1 VSKNI
6 SISEEV
12 YERLKREKGDK
23 SFSELISEKLDKQN
37 RLAEVTGQQILDS
50 EIAAEVNAE
59 ISRLSESTLD
69 RLDDETA

>member
-1 VSKNI
+1 MSKNI

>member
-1 VSKNI
+1 MSKNI
-6 SISEEV
+6 SISDEV

-23 SFSELISEKLDKQN
+23 SFSEIIAEKLDEQHS
-37 RLAEVTGQQILDS
+37 LAEVTGQQILDP
-50 EIAAEVNAE
+50 ATAGEVDAE